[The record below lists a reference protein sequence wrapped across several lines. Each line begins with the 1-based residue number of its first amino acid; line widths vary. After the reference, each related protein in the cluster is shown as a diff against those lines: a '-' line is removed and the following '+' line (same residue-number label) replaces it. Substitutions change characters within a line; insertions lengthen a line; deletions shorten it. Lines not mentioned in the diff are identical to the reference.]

1 MRFKNST
8 FKDQFFMSKYS
19 KILLEMKVK
28 KERMTIIIHSLR
40 EKFKLKGLIK
50 KLNFPKLTYMYWQKR
65 FYRKNKEEYLQE
77 RIKSICKII

>member
-50 KLNFPKLTYMYWQKR
+50 KLNFPKLTYMYWQKDSIE
-65 FYRKNKEEYLQE
+65 K
-77 RIKSICKII
+77 IKRVFTRMY